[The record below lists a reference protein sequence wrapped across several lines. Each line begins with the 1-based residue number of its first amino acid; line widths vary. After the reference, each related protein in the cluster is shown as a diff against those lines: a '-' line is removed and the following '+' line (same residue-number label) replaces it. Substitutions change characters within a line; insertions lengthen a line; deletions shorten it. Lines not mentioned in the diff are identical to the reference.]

1 LHHSVTASLSYSAW
15 KVTGTMEDRSCLDR
29 LIATYSIVA
38 RDAATGQMGV
48 AVQSCYFAVGTA
60 APWGEAGVG
69 VVATQAFA
77 SADYGPDGLALLRE
91 GMEPHDALAQLL
103 ESDPGRELAQVALLD
118 ARGRVA
124 THTGAACIGAAG
136 HLTSEGVSVQANMM
150 TNETVWPAM
159 LDAYDRGEGDLAA
172 RLLAALEAA
181 EAAGGDIRGRQ
192 SSALLVVAGERV
204 NKPWHGRLFDLRVE
218 DHPAPVTELARLA
231 RLRRAQLAHGGFIR
245 AVRAQRMDQ
254 AVPLLDDA
262 LRLAPEWDDVQL
274 SAAIGLYFQGR
285 HDVARGAFRDIF
297 ARKPGLAEWLTRM
310 ADAGMVPADPGLL
323 QIVNSTR

>member
-1 LHHSVTASLSYSAW
+1 MKH
-15 KVTGTMEDRSCLDR
+15 RSCSDR

-60 APWGEAGVG
+60 VPWGEAGVG

-77 SADYGPDGLALLRE
+77 SADYGPEGLALLRDGIAPRE
-91 GMEPHDALAQLL
+91 ALAQLL
-103 ESDPGRELAQVALLD
+103 ESDPGRELSQVALLD

-136 HLTSEGVSVQANMM
+136 HLTNDGVSVQANMM
-150 TNETVWPAM
+150 TNETIWPAM
-159 LDAYDRGEGDLAA
+159 LDAYQHGEGDLAA
-172 RLLAALEAA
+172 RLVAALEAA

-192 SSALLVVAGERV
+192 SSALLVVAGERT

-218 DHPAPVTELARLA
+218 DHPAPVTELARLV
-231 RLRRAQLAHGGFIR
+231 RLRRAQLAHSRFIR
-245 AVRAQRMDQ
+245 AVRAERMDQ
-254 AVPLLDDA
+254 AVPLLDEA

-285 HDVARGAFRDIF
+285 HDVARGAFREIF
-297 ARKPGLAEWLTRM
+297 ARKPGLAEWLMRM
-310 ADAGMVPADPGLL
+310 ADAGMVPPDPGLR
-323 QIVNSTR
+323 QIVNSAR